1 MDLLEEV
8 QLLSGVPDKHQWRFS
23 ASGQYSSKSAYEALF
38 IGAVHFE
45 PWELIWK
52 SWAPKKC
59 QFFIWLAV
67 HKRSWTADR
76 LARRGLAHPTC
87 CVLCDQVEEDIQH
100 IIIGCVFAK
109 QVWFQMLSK
118 VGLSVLAPQA
128 ADTSF
133 EDWWIKVDKLAPTVF
148 RKGINSLIILGAW
161 MIWKQRNDCVF
172 NGASPNVQRI
182 LTHIEEEA
190 HLWCLAGARE
200 LAWLPV
206 ANG

>member
-1 MDLLEEV
+1 M
-8 QLLSGVPDKHQWRFS
+8 
-23 ASGQYSSKSAYEALF
+23 
-38 IGAVHFE
+38 
-45 PWELIWK
+45 
-52 SWAPKKC
+52 
-59 QFFIWLAV
+59 
-67 HKRSWTADR
+67 
-76 LARRGLAHPTC
+76 
-87 CVLCDQVEEDIQH
+87 DIQH
-100 IIIGCVFAK
+100 ILIGCVFAK

-133 EDWWIKVDKLAPTVF
+133 EDWCIKIDKLAPTVF

-172 NGASPNVQRI
+172 NGVSTNVQRI

-200 LAWLPV
+200 LARLPV

>member
-1 MDLLEEV
+1 M
-8 QLLSGVPDKHQWRFS
+8 
-23 ASGQYSSKSAYEALF
+23 
-38 IGAVHFE
+38 
-45 PWELIWK
+45 
-52 SWAPKKC
+52 
-59 QFFIWLAV
+59 
-67 HKRSWTADR
+67 
-76 LARRGLAHPTC
+76 
-87 CVLCDQVEEDIQH
+87 LCDQVEEDIQH
-100 IIIGCVFAK
+100 ILIGCVFAK

-133 EDWWIKVDKLAPTVF
+133 EDWWIKIEKLAPTVF

-172 NGASPNVQRI
+172 NEVSTNVQRI

-200 LAWLPV
+200 LARLPV